1 MSKEREKVRL
11 PVMKVKDV
19 MTTEI
24 ISVDKDV
31 DLKYVMKLMK
41 KNDITKIPILEEKKL
56 VGVVTDNEIAKKLGA
71 IRNRGVP
78 AARLHASSVMEKDI
92 EIVHADDTLRK
103 ILAKVGEPGP
113 TMLMVMKDEELIGVV
128 TKADLLPLVK
138 STKPVGEIMRSE
150 IHSVSPDDRVIHAR
164 RRMIDENVA
173 RLPVINNGLLIGM
186 ISDIDIAFSLAKI
199 KKLFPLGKQ
208 KHQLDELLV
217 NDVMKTPV
225 ISAESDKT
233 IKEIAE
239 LMMANQVGSIPIT
252 ENKKIAG
259 IVSRT
264 DLLRTINLEE

>member
-1 MSKEREKVRL
+1 MRL
-11 PVMKVKDV
+11 QVMKIKEV

-41 KNDITKIPILEEKKL
+41 KHDVTKIPILEEKKL

-92 EIVHADDTLRK
+92 IIVHPNDELST
-103 ILAKVGEPGP
+103 ILSKVGEPGP
-113 TMLMVMKDEELIGVV
+113 TILMVMENDELVGVV

-138 STKPVGEIMRSE
+138 STQAIGEIMHAE

-164 RRMIDENVA
+164 RRMIDEQVA
-173 RLPVINNGLLIGM
+173 RLPVINNGVLIGM

-225 ISAESDKT
+225 IAAESDKT
-233 IKEIAE
+233 VKVIAE
-239 LMMANQVGSIPIT
+239 MMMKNQIGSIPIT
-252 ENKKIAG
+252 ENKKVVG

-264 DLLRTINLEE
+264 DVLKTINLEE

>member
-1 MSKEREKVRL
+1 MNVKE
-11 PVMKVKDV
+11 V
-19 MTTEI
+19 MTSEI

-41 KNDITKIPILEEKKL
+41 KHDITKIPILEEKKL
-56 VGVVTDNEIAKKLGA
+56 VGLVTDNEIAKKLGA

-92 EIVHADDTLRK
+92 DIVYPDDHLSK

-113 TMLMVMKDEELIGVV
+113 TMLMVMEDDDLIGVI
-128 TKADLLPLVK
+128 TKADLLPLVT
-138 STKPVGEIMRSE
+138 STQAIGEIMHTE

-164 RRMIDENVA
+164 RRMIDEDIA

-225 ISAESDKT
+225 ISAESEKT
-233 IKEIAE
+233 VKEIAE
-239 LMMANQVGSIPIT
+239 LMIEHQIGSIPIT

-264 DLLRTINLEE
+264 DLLKTIKIEE